1 MRVTTTARES
11 VFGIIM
17 EAITASTMEVSFKP
31 KRTPMRMDPMI
42 KAFPSETFFRMA
54 KRTKAKTSKI
64 LTIAGIFRTT
74 DILFTLNDSS
84 DESDAKVQ
92 GDNAKRP
99 LCQ

>member
-1 MRVTTTARES
+1 
-11 VFGIIM
+11 
-17 EAITASTMEVSFKP
+17 
-31 KRTPMRMDPMI
+31 
-42 KAFPSETFFRMA
+42 MA

-92 GDNAKRP
+92 VDNAKRP